1 MDNAKRA
8 TPSALGKDISESNE
22 VGRQVTRV
30 ASEFL
35 MGGAN
40 YLSPS
45 NLAYM
50 VTGLLQGKKVK
61 KGVIEETVKLLDSE
75 NPQDLAVFVEV
86 LKKTQ
91 EKNAIDRTGKRV

>member
-1 MDNAKRA
+1 M
-8 TPSALGKDISESNE
+8 
-22 VGRQVTRV
+22 V
-30 ASEFL
+30 ASDFL
-35 MGGAN
+35 TGGAN

-61 KGVIEETVKLLDSE
+61 KGVIEETIKLLDSE
-75 NPQDLAVFVEV
+75 DPQDLSVVEV

-91 EKNAIDRTGKRV
+91 EKMQ